1 MKLENFQC
9 QFNLFLCRCNCL
21 KRNDVMIVGI
31 SDKEMSMDGL
41 LMQKEGEKR
50 TGVSLEAVE

>member
-1 MKLENFQC
+1 
-9 QFNLFLCRCNCL
+9 
-21 KRNDVMIVGI
+21 MIVGI